1 MMMMMMVVVLMMAV
15 QGENRFIESMC
26 QTIMSVDEL
35 LWVVNH
41 PDVDSNLKKPFM
53 RYFLWVYMKTAGS
66 AVESGAGDLPHDQS
80 VSVCVCVCVCM
91 CVCLSV
97 CVSVCLFVIEWTVKF
112 FRRKACILVP
122 IVVSLYTV
130 RPDVPVYNPPL
141 GWYSMHLLTEGR
153 MARLSWLG

>member
-1 MMMMMMVVVLMMAV
+1 MLVM

-80 VSVCVCVCVCM
+80 VSPSI
-91 CVCLSV
+91 CLS
-97 CVSVCLFVIEWTVKF
+97 CV
-112 FRRKACILVP
+112 
-122 IVVSLYTV
+122 
-130 RPDVPVYNPPL
+130 
-141 GWYSMHLLTEGR
+141 
-153 MARLSWLG
+153 